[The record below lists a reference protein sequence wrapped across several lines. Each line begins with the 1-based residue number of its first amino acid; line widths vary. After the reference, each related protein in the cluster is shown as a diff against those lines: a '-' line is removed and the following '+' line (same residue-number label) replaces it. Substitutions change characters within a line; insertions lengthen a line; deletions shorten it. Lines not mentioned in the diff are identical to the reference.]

1 MQSIINTFVENQMW
15 GSVGNTSGEGK
26 TIRSRNKEDNEM
38 GFNMETC
45 KLINL
50 EKIYPKHILTG
61 CKSLGKA

>member
-1 MQSIINTFVENQMW
+1 MW